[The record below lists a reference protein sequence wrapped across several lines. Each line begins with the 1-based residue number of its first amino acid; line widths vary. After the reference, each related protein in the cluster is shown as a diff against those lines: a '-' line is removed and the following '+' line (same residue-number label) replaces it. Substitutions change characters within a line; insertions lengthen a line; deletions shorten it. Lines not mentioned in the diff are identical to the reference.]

1 MLLIFLMSL
10 FGLACCL
17 KGDLV
22 PVSNVKGSTTSYMV
36 EIQEAE
42 DIPFDASIMVSLPNC
57 VELLHIPIC

>member
-22 PVSNVKGSTTSYMV
+22 PVSNVNGSTTSYMV

-57 VELLHIPIC
+57 V